1 MEEYSS
7 SEDDS
12 VQEERHPGKMER
24 RRQPESPKAVDANAQ
39 SPLCAAREEEARTR
53 ARGHNSQSLRVKK
66 RGCAS
71 GSSTRVS
78 DAGIIDAAEGEAASL
93 KKHKKT
99 KKRKNQPAAIECVT
113 GAEDQGSKIF
123 KESDAKK
130 RGQANMQAGSEK
142 ALKVYSSSDDNSP
155 QDERP
160 QGKRRR
166 RRQKHKAQTDACASK
181 TIQHEGDAEKLD
193 AAEGEAPTKKQR
205 RKRKERTEQP
215 AAIAYVMDDESKGST
230 ISDEPEAKKREQA
243 VAQAGSEKRRD
254 NNEPFDADQR
264 GRVETRNMEPLR
276 HASSMRESAA
286 DAQPARKSA
295 KRKVE
300 GILDVVTKFASV
312 WFPSKLYDFLHE
324 AASELTVRD
333 GPKLLDD
340 VDKFQAAFTR
350 GGDGEKDL
358 QEFLFKLRR
367 LRVTF
372 GEEFSKLSE
381 EKTTACIWAFARG
394 FILKPETLRLPR
406 RNQCSRLNDVL
417 DTQYIRYHQ
426 LRALIQ
432 IGLHPLENVSYSREC
447 SAAEMRE
454 RWEVMLSRFL
464 DYITDVETCAAR
476 YEEEGWCIQ
485 EETNR
490 APAVSTRTHDG
501 QESCAPQWDSR
512 SARKS
517 QASGGSWQPSQWSSV
532 CTASSW
538 RGDEQDWRESSA
550 SGGYWQWQPNTWLS
564 KEWQSKIPAW
574 HGQNVGER
582 SSHENGGC
590 YNEMRKQGKPLSH
603 GGSWQW
609 QPNTWPPKGWQ
620 GKIPAWRNKTAGK
633 PQKDDEMHADEECV
647 DEEEA
652 EKRRQRLE
660 RWKD

>member
-12 VQEERHPGKMER
+12 VQEEGHPGKMER
-24 RRQPESPKAVDANAQ
+24 RRQAESPAAVDANAQ

-66 RGCAS
+66 RACAS

-78 DAGIIDAAEGEAASL
+78 DAGFIDAAEGEAASL

-130 RGQANMQAGSEK
+130 RGRANMQAGSEK
-142 ALKVYSSSDDNSP
+142 ALKVYSSSDDNSL

-264 GRVETRNMEPLR
+264 GGVETRNMEPLR

-367 LRVTF
+367 LRITF

-426 LRALIQ
+426 LRALIKT
-432 IGLHPLENVSYSREC
+432 GLHPLENVSYSREC
-447 SAAEMRE
+447 SAKEMRE
-454 RWEVMLSRFL
+454 RWEVMLNRFL

-476 YEEEGWCIQ
+476 YEKEGWCIQ

-517 QASGGSWQPSQWSSV
+517 QASGGSRQWQTSQWS
-532 CTASSW
+532 A
-538 RGDEQDWRESSA
+538 RA
-550 SGGYWQWQPNTWLS
+550 
-564 KEWQSKIPAW
+564 WQSKIPTW
-574 HGQNVGER
+574 HGKNVGER

-609 QPNTWPPKGWQ
+609 QPNIWPPKGSQ

-633 PQKDDEMHADEECV
+633 LQKDDEMHADEECV

-660 RWKD
+660 RWKDR